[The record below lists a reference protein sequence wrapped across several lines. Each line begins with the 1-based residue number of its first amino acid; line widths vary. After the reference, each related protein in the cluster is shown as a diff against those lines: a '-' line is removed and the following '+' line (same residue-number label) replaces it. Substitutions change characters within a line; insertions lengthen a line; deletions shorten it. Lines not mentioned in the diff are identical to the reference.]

1 MILPVD
7 HQERIPA
14 VIPVTAVVPTLVRPE
29 LLRIIMVLTAE
40 GLSADLPVIVV
51 KTAHPAAGLIPDLM
65 SDLQSAEAAMLVPI
79 PAAQVR
85 NPYLALPIM

>member
-7 HQERIPA
+7 HPERIPE
-14 VIPVTAVVPTLVRPE
+14 VIPVTDVVPTLVRPE
-29 LLRIIMVLTAE
+29 LLRIIMVLMVVR
-40 GLSADLPVIVV
+40 LNADLLVIVV
-51 KTAHPAAGLIPDLM
+51 KTVHPAADLIPVLI
-65 SDLQSAEAAMLVPI
+65 LGLPSAEAAMLVPI

>member
-7 HQERIPA
+7 HQERILA
-14 VIPVTAVVPTLVRPE
+14 VIPVTAVVPTLVRQEP
-29 LLRIIMVLTAE
+29 LRIIMVLMVVR
-40 GLSADLPVIVV
+40 LSADLPVIVV
-51 KTAHPAAGLIPDLM
+51 KTVHPAADLIPALM
-65 SDLQSAEAAMLVPI
+65 LGLPSVEAAMLVPI